1 MGSRGTSEEAK
12 CFPSSGEDLEAD
24 LERERLSGPGSRGPP
39 TVDSGPA
46 ERRPFDWRGRILAS
60 PKPAKVLSRAAAA
73 SAKMPPARWE
83 LTDGELKCVCCRVWE
98 PEAAGNVGLATG
110 SRTEFEFAFAIVLP
124 ARAETVEE
132 EEWEEVVF
140 EAVPEVAGALP
151 VFALLLMLELLP
163 LALLDL
169 LLVTVLP
176 VLRLPACNA
185 TTGEES
191 ELAVDVERDDD
202 EPAAI

>member
-1 MGSRGTSEEAK
+1 M
-12 CFPSSGEDLEAD
+12 
-24 LERERLSGPGSRGPP
+24 
-39 TVDSGPA
+39 
-46 ERRPFDWRGRILAS
+46 
-60 PKPAKVLSRAAAA
+60 
-73 SAKMPPARWE
+73 
-83 LTDGELKCVCCRVWE
+83 
-98 PEAAGNVGLATG
+98 GLATG
-110 SRTEFEFAFAIVLP
+110 SRTEFEIDFAIVLP
-124 ARAETVEE
+124 SLAETVVE

-151 VFALLLMLELLP
+151 VFALPLIVLMLELLP

-169 LLVTVLP
+169 LLVVTVLP

-185 TTGEES
+185 TTCTGEKS